1 MEAIEKL
8 RELLTKKHNNMEA
21 IEKLREYAESKD
33 DWFITNQIWHIEKE
47 IQIAISKAKIEVYES
62 IAKNQ

>member
-1 MEAIEKL
+1 
-8 RELLTKKHNNMEA
+8 MEA

-47 IQIAISKAKIEVYES
+47 IQIAISKAKIEVYQS